1 MPEKIN
7 HAIIGCGS
15 IAPNH
20 VDGVRRCPLS
30 RLAVVCDRDEDVLR
44 DFMSRHDLS
53 QGTSDYIKVLKNPD
67 IHSVSINVD
76 HGSHAQLSREAL
88 LAGKHVLVEKPFTIS
103 LEDAHELTALARE
116 RGLVLAVVSQ
126 HRFDPLIR
134 YIHRMVN
141 TGELGKLI
149 SIWATLQ
156 CRRTPEY
163 FQSSYWRGTWVGEGG
178 SNVIN
183 QYYHVIDLVRWM
195 GGPVSDVFAFTCT
208 LRLGDFIETEDTM
221 TGALRFASG
230 ALGSIATTSA
240 SEVRWR
246 TRIDLIG
253 TRGSL
258 CFDIDHPDTLH
269 FSFLEPKVESDLRA
283 FLKKDLSRDT
293 PPPGKGYY
301 GISHRYQIDEFMRA
315 IAGEIDRVS
324 VAGEQATETLELIM
338 RIYDSARQ
346 GSIA

>member
-1 MPEKIN
+1 MAEKIN

-20 VDGVRRCPLS
+20 VDGVRSCPLS
-30 RLAVVCDRDEDVLR
+30 NLAVVCDRDEMVLR

-53 QGTSDYIKVLKNPD
+53 QGTSDYMKVLLDPD
-67 IHSVSINVD
+67 IQSVSINVD
-76 HGSHAQLSREAL
+76 HAQHAPLTHEAL

-103 LEDAHELTALARE
+103 LEDAHELTTLARE

-134 YIHRMVN
+134 YIHSMV
-141 TGELGKLI
+141 TQGDLGKMI
-149 SIWATLQ
+149 SIWANLQ

-163 FQSSYWRGTWVGEGG
+163 FQSSYWRGTWTGEGG

-195 GGPVSDVFAFTCT
+195 GGPVSDVFAFTGT
-208 LRLGDFIETEDTM
+208 LRLGEYIETEDTM

-230 ALGSIATTSA
+230 ALGSVATTSA

-246 TRIDLIG
+246 TCIDLIG

-258 CFDIDHPDTLH
+258 SFDIDHPDTLH
-269 FSFLEPKVESDLRA
+269 FSFLDPTVENDLQD
-283 FLKKDLSRDT
+283 FIKNDLSRET

-301 GISHRYQIDEFMRA
+301 GISHRYQIHEFMRA
-315 IAGEIDRVS
+315 VAGEIEQVS
-324 VAGEQATETLELIM
+324 VGGEQASETLDLIM

-346 GSIA
+346 GSMA